1 MIITKLYMRVP
12 KGTPFKP
19 GSIVGDGQAV
29 RADYI
34 TLPNGDAIGVVH
46 ATCAQ
51 ARAKCEAAGAVL
63 LPPLHRP
70 IKQAHI
76 DAFGEFGAIDGDC
89 GYDVA
94 EKLHA
99 LHQMPWMHPE
109 NGPQY

>member
-1 MIITKLYMRVP
+1 MIVTKLYMRVP

-19 GSIVGDGQAV
+19 GSLVGESAI

-34 TLPNGDAIGVVH
+34 TLANGDAIGVLH
-46 ATCAQ
+46 ALSAA
-51 ARAKCEAAGAVL
+51 ARTACETAGAIV

-70 IKQAHI
+70 LKQTHL
-76 DAFGEFGAIDGDC
+76 DAFEEFGAAPGDT

-94 EKLHA
+94 EKLFA